1 MIDAENL
8 RRGAAKWEVE
18 LDATALSRFDAYA
31 ALLLE
36 WNQKINLTAIKA
48 PDEIVAK
55 HFIDSLALLSF
66 FSPAQDAKVID
77 VGTGA
82 GFPGLA
88 LLIARPDLQL
98 TLLDST
104 KKKLLFLEQVLS
116 SLDLRAETL
125 HQRAE
130 EAGQDPLHRE
140 QFDLVT
146 ARAVSN
152 LRDLSEYCLPFAK
165 LGGFLLRL
173 NRGISMESSRR
184 QNLQLPFWEVTWSG
198 WSVMKSI
205 QRAAAAYQSFK
216 KYRILRQNIRAL
228 PLKLPKS
235 RWDKGEKTVFRLFLH
250 DQKNW
255 TFFLLPDKLVL

>member
-66 FSPAQDAKVID
+66 FSPGQDAKVID

-165 LGGFLLRL
+165 LGGF
-173 NRGISMESSRR
+173 
-184 QNLQLPFWEVTWSG
+184 FT
-198 WSVMKSI
+198 
-205 QRAAAAYQSFK
+205 
-216 KYRILRQNIRAL
+216 
-228 PLKLPKS
+228 PLKSGDIDGELTLAKPAIALLGGNLERLERYEIDSAGSRSLPII
-235 RWDKGEKTVFRLFLH
+235 
-250 DQKNW
+250 QKISH
-255 TFFLLPDKLVL
+255 TSPKYPRPSAQIAKKPLG

>member
-66 FSPAQDAKVID
+66 FSPGQDAKVID

-104 KKKLLFLEQVLS
+104 KKSCFFGAGALLVGFAGGNTASARGRSGARS
-116 SLDLRAETL
+116 SPPGA
-125 HQRAE
+125 
-130 EAGQDPLHRE
+130 
-140 QFDLVT
+140 
-146 ARAVSN
+146 
-152 LRDLSEYCLPFAK
+152 
-165 LGGFLLRL
+165 
-173 NRGISMESSRR
+173 I
-184 QNLQLPFWEVTWSG
+184 
-198 WSVMKSI
+198 
-205 QRAAAAYQSFK
+205 
-216 KYRILRQNIRAL
+216 
-228 PLKLPKS
+228 
-235 RWDKGEKTVFRLFLH
+235 
-250 DQKNW
+250 
-255 TFFLLPDKLVL
+255 

>member
-66 FSPAQDAKVID
+66 FSPGQDAKVID

-104 KKKLLFLEQVLS
+104 KKSCFFWSRCSPRWICGRKHCISARKKRGKILS
-116 SLDLRAETL
+116 T
-125 HQRAE
+125 
-130 EAGQDPLHRE
+130 G
-140 QFDLVT
+140 
-146 ARAVSN
+146 SN
-152 LRDLSEYCLPFAK
+152 LIWLP
-165 LGGFLLRL
+165 R
-173 NRGISMESSRR
+173 E
-184 QNLQLPFWEVTWSG
+184 
-198 WSVMKSI
+198 
-205 QRAAAAYQSFK
+205 
-216 KYRILRQNIRAL
+216 
-228 PLKLPKS
+228 
-235 RWDKGEKTVFRLFLH
+235 LFP
-250 DQKNW
+250 
-255 TFFLLPDKLVL
+255 TCAI

>member
-1 MIDAENL
+1 MIDIETL
-8 RRGAAKWEVE
+8 RRGAARWKVE
-18 LDATALSRFDAYA
+18 LDETALSRFDAYA

-36 WNQKINLTAIKA
+36 WNQKINLTAIKE
-48 PDEIVAK
+48 PDGIIAK

-66 FSPAQDAKVID
+66 FSPTEGAKVID

-104 KKKLLFLEQVLS
+104 KKKLLFLEQALS
-116 SLDLRAETL
+116 SLALQAETL
-125 HQRAE
+125 HRRAE
-130 EAGQDPLHRE
+130 EAGQDSRYRE

-165 LGGFLLRL
+165 PGGFFTPLKAGDIDEELTQAKLAISLLGGSLERL
-173 NRGISMESSRR
+173 ERYEIDSAGSRSLPIIQKISHTSPKYPRPSA
-184 QNLQLPFWEVTWSG
+184 Q
-198 WSVMKSI
+198 I
-205 QRAAAAYQSFK
+205 AK
-216 KYRILRQNIRAL
+216 K
-228 PLKLPKS
+228 PL
-235 RWDKGEKTVFRLFLH
+235 V
-250 DQKNW
+250 
-255 TFFLLPDKLVL
+255 

>member
-1 MIDAENL
+1 MIDTETL

-18 LDATALSRFDAYA
+18 IDATALSRFDAYA

-48 PDEIVAK
+48 PDEIIAK

-66 FSPAQDAKVID
+66 FSPDQGAKVID

-88 LLIARPDLQL
+88 LLIARPDLNL

-104 KKKLLFLEQVLS
+104 KKKLFFLEQVLS
-116 SLDLRAETL
+116 SLDLQAETL
-125 HQRAE
+125 HRRAE
-130 EAGQDPLHRE
+130 EAGQDPLYRE

-152 LRDLSEYCLPFAK
+152 LRDLSEYCLPFARPGGFFTPLK
-165 LGGFLLRL
+165 SGDIDEEITQAKHAIALLGGNLKQLERYEIDSAGSRSL
-173 NRGISMESSRR
+173 PIIQKISHTSPKYPRPSA
-184 QNLQLPFWEVTWSG
+184 Q
-198 WSVMKSI
+198 I
-205 QRAAAAYQSFK
+205 AK
-216 KYRILRQNIRAL
+216 K
-228 PLKLPKS
+228 PL
-235 RWDKGEKTVFRLFLH
+235 E
-250 DQKNW
+250 
-255 TFFLLPDKLVL
+255 